1 LTLVVLIVTGRIEEG
16 ALLPPE
22 GQLCEHFGV
31 SRTVLR
37 ESMKRRY
44 SPRRRRLVG
53 QMMRTRR

>member
-1 LTLVVLIVTGRIEEG
+1 LIVTGRIEEG